1 VRLSRRFASVGKG
14 AAVVG
19 VRSAIYC
26 VVAALLVC
34 TVSAGSA
41 ANGRVAAQDCDH
53 ALSACSALLAEQ
65 QAAVANQAQLAGID
79 QQIAYT
85 TGAIAALTRVV
96 ADLQQRVSAQQAAVE
111 ATAARLDDLGRQVRY
126 TQADLER
133 RQAELTIRQELL
145 YHRVRELDKVGG
157 ISYLQLVVTSRTF
170 TELVNR
176 VATIQRVS
184 AGDEELVGQL
194 KAGRAQVQK
203 LRNQLRDDQARQQ
216 SLLARQH
223 QQLAQL
229 QREQEAERQ
238 AYAAQAAL
246 EAQLQARRQDVQA
259 QQSAIGAQL
268 QALQA
273 DYQRQLSELQA
284 RQLGGSGAGG
294 TFGIDTDL
302 RIVPGVDPG
311 ALNAYFNGTA
321 LAGQGAAFVNAG
333 RQYGVNSLYLVAH
346 AIEESAFG
354 ASEMAQTKNNLFGI
368 AAYDSNPG
376 AALSFPS
383 FAACIDYEARFV
395 RRDYLDP
402 RGAFYHG
409 PTLRGMNV
417 NYATDGRWASNIAA
431 IYLTLPGGLNPV

>member
-1 VRLSRRFASVGKG
+1 VR
-14 AAVVG
+14 
-19 VRSAIYC
+19 
-26 VVAALLVC
+26 
-34 TVSAGSA
+34 
-41 ANGRVAAQDCDH
+41 D
-53 ALSACSALLAEQ
+53 
-65 QAAVANQAQLAGID
+65 
-79 QQIAYT
+79 
-85 TGAIAALTRVV
+85 
-96 ADLQQRVSAQQAAVE
+96 
-111 ATAARLDDLGRQVRY
+111 

-133 RQAELTIRQELL
+133 RQAELTIREQLL

-176 VATIQRVS
+176 VATIQRVT
-184 AGDEELVGQL
+184 AGDEQLVGQM
-194 KAGRAQVQK
+194 KASRALVQK
-203 LRNQLRDDQARQQ
+203 LRDQLRDDQARQQ

-229 QREQEAERQ
+229 QREQQAERQ

-259 QQSAIGAQL
+259 QQSAIGAQV
-268 QALQA
+268 QVLQA

-284 RQLGGSGAGG
+284 RQQGGSG
-294 TFGIDTDL
+294 
-302 RIVPGVDPG
+302 
-311 ALNAYFNGTA
+311 
-321 LAGQGAAFVNAG
+321 
-333 RQYGVNSLYLVAH
+333 
-346 AIEESAFG
+346 
-354 ASEMAQTKNNLFGI
+354 LFGI

-402 RGAFYHG
+402 QGAFYHG

-417 NYATDGRWASNIAA
+417 NYATDRRWASNIAA

>member
-1 VRLSRRFASVGKG
+1 M
-14 AAVVG
+14 G
-19 VRSAIYC
+19 VRSAIC
-26 VVAALLVC
+26 VVVAVLVVC
-34 TVSAGSA
+34 TMTAGSA
-41 ANGRVAAQDCDH
+41 ANGRVSAQDCDH
-53 ALSACSALLAEQ
+53 SLSACSALLQEQ
-65 QAAVANQAQLAGID
+65 QAAITNQAQLAGID

-96 ADLQQRVSAQQAAVE
+96 ADLQLRVAAQQAAVQ
-111 ATAARLDDLGRQVRY
+111 ATTARLDELGRQVRY

-133 RQAELTIRQELL
+133 TQAELAIREQVL

-176 VATIQRVS
+176 MSTIQRVS
-184 AGDEELVGQL
+184 AGDEQLVGQL
-194 KAGRAQVQK
+194 KATRVRVQR
-203 LRNQLRDDQARQQ
+203 LRDQLRDDEARQH
-216 SLLARQH
+216 SLLARQQ

-229 QREQEAERQ
+229 QQEQQAERQ

-259 QQSAIGAQL
+259 QQASIGAQV

-284 RQLGGSGAGG
+284 RQQAGSGAGG
-294 TFGIDTDL
+294 SFGIDTDL
-302 RIVPGVDPG
+302 RIVPQVDPG

-333 RQYGVNSLYLVAH
+333 RQYGVNPLYLVAH

-402 RGAFYHG
+402 QGAFYHG

-417 NYATDGRWASNIAA
+417 NYATDPRWAANIAA
-431 IYLTLPGGLNPV
+431 IYLTLPGGLNPA

>member
-1 VRLSRRFASVGKG
+1 M
-14 AAVVG
+14 G
-19 VRSAIYC
+19 VRSAIC
-26 VVAALLVC
+26 VVVAVLVVC
-34 TVSAGSA
+34 TVTAGSA
-41 ANGRVAAQDCDH
+41 ANGRVSAQDCDH
-53 ALSACSALLAEQ
+53 SLSTCSALLQEQ
-65 QAAVANQAQLAGID
+65 QAAINNQAQLAGID

-96 ADLQQRVSAQQAAVE
+96 ADLQLRVLAQQAAVQ
-111 ATAARLDDLGRQVRY
+111 ATTARLGELGRQVRY

-133 RQAELTIRQELL
+133 TQAELAIREQVL

-176 VATIQRVS
+176 MSTIQRVS
-184 AGDEELVGQL
+184 AGDEQLVGQL
-194 KAGRAQVQK
+194 KATRARVQR
-203 LRNQLRDDQARQQ
+203 LRDQLRDDEARQH
-216 SLLARQH
+216 SLLARQQ

-229 QREQEAERQ
+229 QQEQQAERQ

-259 QQSAIGAQL
+259 QQASIGAQV

-273 DYQRQLSELQA
+273 EYQRQLSELQA
-284 RQLGGSGAGG
+284 RQQAGSGAGG
-294 TFGIDTDL
+294 SFGIDTDL
-302 RIVPGVDPG
+302 RIVPQVDPG

-333 RQYGVNSLYLVAH
+333 RQYGVNPLYLVAH

-368 AAYDSNPG
+368 AAYDSNAG
-376 AALSFPS
+376 AARSFPS
-383 FAACIDYEARFV
+383 LAACIDYEARFV

-402 RGAFYHG
+402 QGAFYHG

-417 NYATDGRWASNIAA
+417 NYATDPRWAANIAA